1 MNKTLTTD
9 MQLFAAALSQVR
21 VAVIQRTADDIP
33 VFVTVGTVRKYTP
46 DEVQV
51 GERTYLREE
60 TELRVEEDNGTAPQ

>member
-1 MNKTLTTD
+1 

-33 VFVTVGTVRKYTP
+33 VFVAVGIIHKYTP

-51 GERTYLREE
+51 GETTYLRDE
-60 TELRVEEDNGTAPQ
+60 TELRVDDSTASSY